1 MEDLIGFDS
10 STLVIFL
17 TNSRWRMAAILK
29 LGVIVT
35 SNMKINITN
44 MISVVINPTKDILY
58 YPNHRFPGISYF
70 ATTP

>member
-1 MEDLIGFDS
+1 
-10 STLVIFL
+10 
-17 TNSRWRMAAILK
+17 MAAILK

-58 YPNHRFPGISYF
+58 YHIHRFPGISNF